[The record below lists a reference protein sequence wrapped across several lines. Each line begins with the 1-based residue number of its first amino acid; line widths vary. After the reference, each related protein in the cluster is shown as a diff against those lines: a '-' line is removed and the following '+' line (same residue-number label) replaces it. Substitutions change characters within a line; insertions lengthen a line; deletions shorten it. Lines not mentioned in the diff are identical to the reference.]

1 MNTGGNARVSPDEGQ
16 HTGEKGVGL
25 ELVRPRSQSE
35 LAVRDCKYLIRG
47 RASRHP
53 GEQAMMRVVLRR
65 ALETLE
71 YSCAEAK
78 TWRPLKAAMIIDQ
91 TMMLESGD

>member
-1 MNTGGNARVSPDEGQ
+1 
-16 HTGEKGVGL
+16 
-25 ELVRPRSQSE
+25 
-35 LAVRDCKYLIRG
+35 
-47 RASRHP
+47 
-53 GEQAMMRVVLRR
+53 MMRVVLRR